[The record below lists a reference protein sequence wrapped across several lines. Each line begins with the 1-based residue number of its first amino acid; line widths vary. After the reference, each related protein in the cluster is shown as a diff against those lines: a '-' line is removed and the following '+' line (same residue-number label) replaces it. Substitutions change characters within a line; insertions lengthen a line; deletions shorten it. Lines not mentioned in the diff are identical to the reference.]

1 MTSSVRNAYGYAL
14 SSLKAPSR
22 VRNVVGYALVNPV
35 TNPPVLGGDTDYRLS
50 REELLYRLI
59 IKSNPDAA
67 NLIPSAASLAFDTP
81 TASIVPGRPQDT
93 STIVRGAVGSGLV
106 NQQTLL
112 YKRIDLTQLFKGRT
126 LTLIVPWVSGNVLTK
141 DEFIRLFAAQYGV
154 QFHADDFSWSTT
166 SNEYSTTYTVV
177 NGSYCWKGSITV
189 LTKRSKRNLADFVG
203 DRKLNARNWPQAM
216 IDFQNGSKPQ
226 GELMLYH
233 IDYSVHRSEFLSWT
247 ANYVY
252 NGVGG
257 GIEVIV
263 SRLNTLAPSLAGIT
277 FTTAKVGTQPGLDN
291 IKLDRYALP
300 NAAIPEAN
308 SAEYAWCLVLTPQQD
323 AWFFGKII
331 VHFN

>member
-1 MTSSVRNAYGYAL
+1 MTSYVRNTYGYAL
-14 SSLKAPSR
+14 SSLKAPSQ

-35 TNPPVLGGDTDYRLS
+35 ANPPVLGGDTDYRLP

-59 IKSNPDAA
+59 LKSNPAA
-67 NLIPSAASLAFDTP
+67 ATSILSSASLTYSTP
-81 TASIVPGRPQDT
+81 AVSIVAGRPQDT
-93 STIVRGAVGSGLV
+93 SMVVRGATGSGLV
-106 NQQTLL
+106 NQQTVL
-112 YKRIDLTQLFKGRT
+112 YKRVDLTQLFKGRT
-126 LTLIVPWVSGNVLTK
+126 LTLIVPWVATNVLTK
-141 DEFIRLFAAQYGV
+141 AEFISLFAAQYGV
-154 QFHADDFSWSTT
+154 QFHDDDFSWATT
-166 SNEYSTTYTVV
+166 SNEYSTTYTVQST
-177 NGSYCWKGSITV
+177 SYCWKGSITV

-233 IDYSVHRSEFLSWT
+233 IDYSVHRTEFLSWT

-263 SRLNTLAPSLAGIT
+263 SRLNTLAPTLAGIT

-300 NAAIPEAN
+300 NPAIPEAN

-323 AWFFGKII
+323 AWFFGKLII
-331 VHFN
+331 HFN